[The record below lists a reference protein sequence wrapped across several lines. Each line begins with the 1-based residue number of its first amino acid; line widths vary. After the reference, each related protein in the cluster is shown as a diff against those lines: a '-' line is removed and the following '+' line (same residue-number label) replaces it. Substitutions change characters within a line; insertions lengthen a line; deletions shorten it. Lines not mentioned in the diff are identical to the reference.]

1 VPDAPAPQSPWEAA
15 AGEALSGLHPRL
27 LPYFRAIPAGSVG
40 RGQGVFARAG
50 TPRRWLWPVLWVL
63 GRQGVLFAAWQHDV
77 PFTVTNRPDVDDSG
91 APVVRAVR
99 TFRFASGERHMVDA
113 VTATSTGL
121 VDHLGH
127 RRRWSAD
134 LVVHARDGALSM
146 TSGAMRL
153 RVGRRSVAVPAAV
166 SPGVSLREEFDEAV
180 GRQRVSVTLDAPLV
194 GRIYEYTGHFDYSV
208 EPDDTGGTAS

>member
-1 VPDAPAPQSPWEAA
+1 
-15 AGEALSGLHPRL
+15 
-27 LPYFRAIPAGSVG
+27 
-40 RGQGVFARAG
+40 
-50 TPRRWLWPVLWVL
+50 
-63 GRQGVLFAAWQHDV
+63 VLFAAWQHDV
-77 PFTVTNRPDVDDSG
+77 PFTVTNRPGVDDSG

-99 TFRFASGERHMVDA
+99 TFRFASGERRMVDA
-113 VTATSTGL
+113 VTASSTGL

-134 LVVHARDGALSM
+134 LVAHARDGALSM
-146 TSGAMRL
+146 TSGTMRL

-166 SPGVSLREEFDEAV
+166 SPRVSLREEFDEAV

>member
-1 VPDAPAPQSPWEAA
+1 VPDAPAPKSPWEAA

-50 TPRRWLWPVLWVL
+50 TPRRWLWPVLWAL
-63 GRQGVLFAAWQHDV
+63 GRQGVLFAAWQRDV
-77 PFTVTNRPDVDDSG
+77 PFTVTNRPGADDDG
-91 APVVRAVR
+91 RPVVHAVR
-99 TFRFASGERHMVDA
+99 TFHFTTGERHMVDA
-113 VTATSTGL
+113 VTATPAGL

-127 RRRWSAD
+127 RRRWSAG
-134 LVVHARDGALSM
+134 LVAQARDGALTM
-146 TSGAMRL
+146 TSGTMRL
-153 RVGRRSVAVPAAV
+153 RVGRRSVGLPTAV
-166 SPGVSLREEFDEAV
+166 SPRVSLREEFDEAV

-208 EPDDTGGTAS
+208 EPDHPGGTAP

>member
-63 GRQGVLFAAWQHDV
+63 GRQGVLFAAWQHGV
-77 PFTVTNRPDVDDSG
+77 PFTVTNRPGVDDSG

-99 TFRFASGERHMVDA
+99 TFRFASGERRMVDA
-113 VTATSTGL
+113 VSASPTGL

-127 RRRWSAD
+127 RRRWS
-134 LVVHARDGALSM
+134 M
-146 TSGAMRL
+146 TSGTMRL

-166 SPGVSLREEFDEAV
+166 SPRVSLREEFDEAV